1 LEALRVYRGLL
12 ANRPLTKLLVGEFV
26 SGIGDWLY
34 IVAIFVVIY
43 RESND
48 ALAVGAFGA
57 ARLLPYVLL
66 SVPAGIVADRFDR
79 RLILI
84 TSDLVRFSVMVILTF
99 LVVFDGPVAAIILF
113 AMVAACGSTFFYP
126 AIGAY
131 LPSLATDE
139 RQLGPANSA
148 WASLGELSF
157 IVGPAIGGLLIA
169 AGGLVFAFIVNAA
182 TFLVVAAILWT
193 LPPSIPNRQ
202 AKDAP
207 AADTTA
213 DGAADATGAPDATH
227 ATEPS
232 PDGVAPAPIPSPEGR
247 TVPLKPMAG
256 LALVQVIE
264 GFIGGA
270 IQASTIILAVTVL
283 NAGEAANGYLN
294 AALGV
299 GGLIGA
305 IASGVLVLRRGLGT
319 PMLVGALVTG
329 VGLAVLGAGDV
340 LGIALVA
347 IAAAAAGAIVVDVV
361 LTTIFQRLVPD
372 ELRGRVM
379 GGLMTVDTLAGAVG
393 ALTMPVLIVGIG
405 AFPALATLG
414 VVMVAGAGVALVLL
428 GSASTRSETPFEA
441 TLVRVARLPIFAGVP
456 AARLEAALH
465 QVRPVEVLEGQ
476 SVIRQGDP
484 ASLFYIIQSGLFT
497 VRQSQDGGPETELRR
512 LGPDEVFGEIG
523 LLNQAPRSA
532 TVTALENGV
541 VLEMD
546 GDDFLELVGASGD
559 LRGRL
564 LGLYSSGT
572 SRA

>member
-1 LEALRVYRGLL
+1 
-12 ANRPLTKLLVGEFV
+12 
-26 SGIGDWLY
+26 
-34 IVAIFVVIY
+34 
-43 RESND
+43 
-48 ALAVGAFGA
+48 
-57 ARLLPYVLL
+57 
-66 SVPAGIVADRFDR
+66 
-79 RLILI
+79 
-84 TSDLVRFSVMVILTF
+84 
-99 LVVFDGPVAAIILF
+99 
-113 AMVAACGSTFFYP
+113 
-126 AIGAY
+126 
-131 LPSLATDE
+131 
-139 RQLGPANSA
+139 
-148 WASLGELSF
+148 
-157 IVGPAIGGLLIA
+157 
-169 AGGLVFAFIVNAA
+169 
-182 TFLVVAAILWT
+182 
-193 LPPSIPNRQ
+193 
-202 AKDAP
+202 
-207 AADTTA
+207 
-213 DGAADATGAPDATH
+213 
-227 ATEPS
+227 
-232 PDGVAPAPIPSPEGR
+232 
-247 TVPLKPMAG
+247 MAG
-256 LALVQVIE
+256 LALVQIIE

-305 IASGVLVLRRGLGT
+305 IASGVLVLRRGLGS

-405 AFPALATLG
+405 AFPALASVG
-414 VVMVAGAGVALVLL
+414 VVMVAGAGLALVLL
-428 GSASTRSETPFEA
+428 GGASTRPETPFEA
-441 TLVRVARLPIFAGVP
+441 TLVRVAKLPIFAGVP
-456 AARLEAALH
+456 ASRLEAALH

-497 VRQSQDGGPETELRR
+497 VRQSLDDGPETELRR

-532 TVTALENGV
+532 TVTAVENSV